1 MRATPEAQSEVRVE
15 AQGYD
20 RLAPRTAAIL
30 IAAGVFL
37 LDAFSPIEGAVAV
50 LYVVVVLIAART
62 FSRRGVVLT
71 TAGCLALTLAAYFA
85 AHRTDE
91 VGAPLLRC
99 FVSLAAIGITAA
111 LGLRHKADAAVLAE
125 QASLLDLTHDAVFV
139 RDTRDVITFWNRAAE
154 QFYGWPADEAIGCVA
169 HDLLRSTF
177 PADRAAIFDTLHRT
191 GRWEGELVQRT
202 RAGETVTV
210 ESRWVLQR
218 AAAGAP
224 LAVLE
229 TNTDITERKRTDSQ
243 LVASERR
250 YRAIFDNTRVAILQQ
265 DWSGVK
271 ADLDR
276 LHREGVR
283 DVAGYCMASEGCVV
297 RMRNRVRIVDANS
310 AAQRML
316 RAPSREALLG
326 TLDERLPEAD
336 QTFPQALAA
345 LARGERSF
353 ESESQV
359 RTYDGETI
367 PVLFGVS
374 FPADPD
380 DLGFVLVHAFD
391 ITERKQAE
399 SALLAVQADLA
410 HAARVST
417 MGELT
422 ATMAHEIN
430 QPLAAIVT
438 NGEAALR
445 WLKRPSPDLGEATDA
460 LGRVITNGRR
470 ASEIVGRI
478 RGFLKKA
485 APRQEW
491 LDLPEM
497 IGEASQLIERELV
510 RHAVSL
516 RTEHAPGLPQVLG
529 DRLQLQQVAINLMV
543 NGIQAM
549 AAVRG
554 RPRVLTVRT
563 LREEDGQVACE
574 VTDTGEGIAPEMR
587 EQIFQPFYTTKGDGM
602 GMGLAICRSTI
613 EAHGGRLWVTD
624 TGTGTGATFHIL
636 LPAGAAP

>member
-1 MRATPEAQSEVRVE
+1 MRPTPETE
-15 AQGYD
+15 AHS
-20 RLAPRTAAIL
+20 RLVPRIGAVL

-50 LYVVVVLIAART
+50 LYVVVVLIAARS

-71 TAGCLALTLAAYFA
+71 TAGCLALTLAAYLVS
-85 AHRTDE
+85 HRADDI
-91 VGAPLLRC
+91 GAPLLRC

-139 RDTRDVITFWNRAAE
+139 RDARDVITFWNRAAE
-154 QFYGWPADEAIGCVA
+154 EFYGWSSAEAVGCVA
-169 HDLLRSTF
+169 HDLLHSTF
-177 PADRAAIFDTLHRT
+177 PTDRTAILDALHRT

-202 RAGETVTV
+202 RAGDLVTV

-218 AAAGAP
+218 DAAGAP

-229 TNTDITERKRTDSQ
+229 TNTDVTDRKRTDSQ
-243 LVASERR
+243 LVASEQR
-250 YRAIFDNTRVAILQQ
+250 YRAIFENTRVAIFQQ
-265 DWSGVK
+265 DWSGVR

-283 DVAGYCMASEGCVV
+283 DVAGYCMASEGCVE
-297 RMRNRVRIVDANS
+297 RMRNRVRIVDVNT
-310 AAQRML
+310 AALRML
-316 RAPSREALLG
+316 RAPSRDALLS
-326 TLDERLPEAD
+326 TLDERLLEAD

-353 ESESQV
+353 EGESQV
-359 RTYDGETI
+359 RTYDGDII

-391 ITERKQAE
+391 ISERKEAE

-445 WLKRPSPDLGEATDA
+445 WLRRPSPDLGEATDA
-460 LGRVITNGRR
+460 LGRVVANGRR
-470 ASEIVGRI
+470 ASEIVARI

-485 APRQEW
+485 SPRQEW
-491 LDLPEM
+491 LDLPGM
-497 IGEASQLIERELV
+497 IGEACQLIERELA
-510 RHAVSL
+510 RHAVIL
-516 RTEHAPGLPQVLG
+516 QTEHEPGLPHILG
-529 DRLQLQQVAINLMV
+529 DRLQL
-543 NGIQAM
+543 
-549 AAVRG
+549 
-554 RPRVLTVRT
+554 
-563 LREEDGQVACE
+563 
-574 VTDTGEGIAPEMR
+574 
-587 EQIFQPFYTTKGDGM
+587 
-602 GMGLAICRSTI
+602 
-613 EAHGGRLWVTD
+613 
-624 TGTGTGATFHIL
+624 
-636 LPAGAAP
+636 

>member
-1 MRATPEAQSEVRVE
+1 MRATPEAE
-15 AQGYD
+15 AHD
-20 RLAPRTAAIL
+20 RLAPRTGAVL

-50 LYVVVVLIAART
+50 LYVVVVLIAARSFT
-62 FSRRGVVLT
+62 RRGVVLA
-71 TAGCLALTLAAYFA
+71 TAGCLVLTLVAYLA
-85 AHRTDE
+85 AHRADD

-139 RDTRDVITFWNRAAE
+139 RDARDVITFWNRAAE
-154 QFYGWPADEAIGCVA
+154 LFYGWPAAEAVGCVA
-169 HDLLRSTF
+169 HDLLHTVF
-177 PADRAAIFDTLHRT
+177 PVDRAAILDELHRT

-202 RAGETVTV
+202 RAGHTVTV
-210 ESRWVLQR
+210 ESRWVLR
-218 AAAGAP
+218 RDAAGAP

-229 TNTDITERKRTDSQ
+229 TNTDVTERKRTFSQ

-250 YRAIFDNTRVAILQQ
+250 YHAIFENTRVAIFQQ
-265 DWSGVK
+265 DWSGLK

-276 LHREGVR
+276 LHREDGR
-283 DVAGYCMASEGCVV
+283 EVAGDRVRSEGCVA
-297 RMRNRVRIVDANS
+297 RMRDRVRIVDVNN
-310 AAQRML
+310 AALRML

-353 ESESQV
+353 EGESQV
-359 RTYDGETI
+359 RTYDGEVI

-391 ITERKQAE
+391 ITERKEAE
-399 SALLAVQADLA
+399 SALLAIQADLA

-445 WLKRPSPDLGEATDA
+445 WLRRASPDLGEATDA
-460 LGRVITNGRR
+460 LGRVVANGRR
-470 ASEIVGRI
+470 ASEIVARI

-485 APRQEW
+485 APREEW

-497 IGEASQLIERELV
+497 IGEASQLIERELA
-510 RHAVSL
+510 RHAVTL
-516 RTEHAPGLPQVLG
+516 QTEHQSGLPRVLG
-529 DRLQLQQVAINLMV
+529 DRLQLQQVVINLMV

-549 AAVRG
+549 AAIRG
-554 RPRVLTVRT
+554 QPRVLTVRT
-563 LREEDGQVACE
+563 SREEDGQVRCD

-613 EAHGGRLWVTD
+613 EAHGGRLWVSD
-624 TGTGTGATFHIL
+624 TGAGAAFHIL
-636 LPAGAAP
+636 LPVGAAR